1 MTRLDLPAG
10 AWAELRDPDAVTER
24 QRKPFIGALGRAA
37 KAEGS
42 EDGGLSA
49 MIEVQD
55 TLVLAMVVSWSFESP
70 IVADSL
76 LDLPHKTVSALRT
89 ACMRFQSELLPDFGV
104 DGAADPASP
113 TEPSSA

>member
-10 AWAELRDPDAVTER
+10 AWAELRDPEAVTER

-55 TLVLAMVVSWSFESP
+55 SLVMAMVVAWSFESP
-70 IVADSL
+70 VVADSL
-76 LDLPHKTVSALRT
+76 LDLPHKTVSVLRT
-89 ACMRFQSELLPDFGV
+89 ACMKYQSELLPDFGV
-104 DGAADPASP
+104 DPDPASP
-113 TEPSSA
+113 TEPSSV

>member
-1 MTRLDLPAG
+1 MTRLDLPGG

-37 KAEGS
+37 KAEGA

-49 MIEVQD
+49 MIDVQD
-55 TLVLAMVVSWSFESP
+55 TLVMAMVVSWSFELT
-70 IVADSL
+70 VGAADSL

-89 ACMRFQSELLPDFGV
+89 ACMKFQSELLPDFGV
-104 DGAADPASP
+104 NPDPASP
-113 TEPSSA
+113 TEPASV

>member
-10 AWAELRDPDAVTER
+10 AWAELRDPEAVTER

-42 EDGGLSA
+42 DDGGLSA

-55 TLVLAMVVSWSFESP
+55 SLVMAMVVAWSFESP
-70 IVADSL
+70 VVADSL
-76 LDLPHKTVSALRT
+76 LDLPHKTVSVLRT
-89 ACMRFQSELLPDFGV
+89 ACIKYQSELLPDFGV
-104 DGAADPASP
+104 DPDPASP
-113 TEPSSA
+113 TEPSSV

>member
-10 AWAELRDPDAVTER
+10 AWAELRDPEAVTER

-55 TLVLAMVVSWSFESP
+55 SLVMARVVAWSLESP
-70 IVADSL
+70 VVADSL
-76 LDLPHKTVSALRT
+76 LDLPHKTVSVLRT
-89 ACMRFQSELLPDFGV
+89 ACMKYQSELLPDFGV
-104 DGAADPASP
+104 DPDPASP
-113 TEPSSA
+113 TEPSSV

>member
-1 MTRLDLPAG
+1 MTRLDLPGG
-10 AWAELRDPDAVTER
+10 AWAELRDPEAVTER

-42 EDGGLSA
+42 EDGGLTA

-55 TLVLAMVVSWSFESP
+55 TLVMAMISSWSFELP
-70 IVADSL
+70 IAADSL

-89 ACMRFQSELLPDFGV
+89 ACTKFQAELLPDFGV
-104 DGAADPASP
+104 DPDPASP
-113 TEPSSA
+113 TVPSSV